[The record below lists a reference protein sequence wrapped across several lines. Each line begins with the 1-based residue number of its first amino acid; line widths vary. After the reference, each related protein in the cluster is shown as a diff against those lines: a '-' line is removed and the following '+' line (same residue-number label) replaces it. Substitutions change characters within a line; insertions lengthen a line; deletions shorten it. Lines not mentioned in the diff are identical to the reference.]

1 MKLAY
6 ILNAYPQPSQSFIR
20 RELNALEA
28 QGHEVVRLAMRPGDA
43 PLVDAQDRAEAE
55 LTEYILKAGGLALLS
70 GMFKALFAN
79 PGPWFRA
86 LKLAVSCGRRAETGV
101 LRHLIYFAEAVR
113 VADRCTAQGV
123 THAHAHF
130 GTNAATVAML
140 AHVLG
145 GPRYSFTVHGP
156 EEFDSPR
163 ALSLG
168 TKIAHSA
175 FTVAISHYG
184 RSQLCRWAAP
194 ADWDKIEVVHCGI
207 VPERFP
213 DPTPLPDGPLR
224 MVAIGRFVE
233 QKGQL
238 VLIDALA
245 KLRHSHPDIHLVLI
259 GDGEM
264 RSEIEARIQEADLA
278 SQVTLTGWVDE
289 ARILSE
295 LQASHALVMSS
306 FAEGLPMVIMEA
318 MTAGRT
324 VLATHI
330 AGTPE
335 LVVPGKTGW
344 LVPAGDVDGLAEA
357 IATLADTP
365 KNDLQKIAT
374 AGRARALDRHDVA
387 KEAAKLAQ
395 LMAR

>member
-28 QGHEVVRLAMRPGDA
+28 QGHEVVRFAMRPGEA
-43 PLVDAQDRAEAE
+43 PLVDAQDQAEAE
-55 LTEYILKAGGLALLS
+55 VTEYILKAGSIALLT
-70 GMFKALFAN
+70 GLFKALLVN
-79 PGPWFRA
+79 PGRWIRA
-86 LKLAVSCGRRAETGV
+86 LRLAVECGRRSEVGV
-101 LRHLIYFAEAVR
+101 LRHVIYLAEAAR
-113 VADRCTAQGV
+113 VAERCNAQGV
-123 THAHAHF
+123 SHAHAHF
-130 GTNAATVAML
+130 GTNAAAVAML

-194 ADWDKIEVVHCGI
+194 GDWEKIEVVHCGI

-213 DPTPLPDGPLR
+213 DPAPLPDGALR

-245 KLRHSHPDIHLVLI
+245 KLRASHPDIHLTLI

-264 RSEIEARIQEADLA
+264 RGEIEARIARAELND
-278 SQVTLTGWVDE
+278 QVTLTGWVDE
-289 ARILSE
+289 TRILAE
-295 LQASHALVMSS
+295 LNAAHALVMSS

-318 MTAGRT
+318 MAAGRV

-335 LVVPGKTGW
+335 LVVPGETGW
-344 LVPAGDVDGLAEA
+344 LVPAGDVDGLVAA
-357 IATLADTP
+357 IAKLSETP
-365 KNDLQKIAT
+365 KQELQKIAD
-374 AGRARALDRHDVA
+374 AGRIRALERHDVA
-387 KEAAKLAQ
+387 QEAAKLAE
-395 LMAR
+395 LMSR